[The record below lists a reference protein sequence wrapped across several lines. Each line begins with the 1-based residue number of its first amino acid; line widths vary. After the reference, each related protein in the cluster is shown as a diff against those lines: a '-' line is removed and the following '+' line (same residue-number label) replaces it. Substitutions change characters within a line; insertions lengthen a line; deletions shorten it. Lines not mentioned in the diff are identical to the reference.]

1 MNPYTIGIV
10 GSVLVYLFI
19 GNYMGRRVKGIDDYY
34 VSGRNASTLLI
45 VGTLVASFLS
55 TAAFLG
61 ETGFSYAGYSGVML
75 ILVALNLF
83 GYVIG
88 AVFFG
93 RYIRRSRAIT
103 VAEFFGK
110 RFVSRRVQTA
120 AGVTIIMGLGAY
132 LLAVTQGASLAI
144 SEAMDIP
151 YDVTLLIVWG
161 GYTWFTAYSGSKGV
175 VVTDTIMFLL
185 FTCVAF
191 LSLYFIVEAAGGWFA
206 AIQSL
211 ATFESKPGIISWH
224 GVIGPEAKWQSTGD
238 ALSWGVI
245 LGLAWGITIAVS
257 PWQSSR
263 YLMAKDEHTVI
274 RAACAA
280 TVAAM
285 LFYCALI
292 MAAASIN
299 LINGDIDPP
308 EKAMIWA
315 AMNVLPTVAGVLLMS
330 GIVAAA
336 LSSAS
341 TFLSL
346 IAFSATNDL
355 IEITGVS
362 EKRRL
367 ALSRYAMLAV
377 GVVILVLAHLQT
389 PAILEISYFA
399 ATLFASSWGPVAFMS
414 VWSRRITASGAFWG
428 IVVGFTTNFVA
439 KTLVLYNVIALP
451 VLLDPIIIGLVLSFG
466 TIVIVSSRGRVSAA
480 EHEYRERIH
489 ETPASEMSPS
499 KTAGTLGFA
508 YATIVSGLFLGAALI
523 VFYVVPY
530 NDALAQQDARSIS
543 GESVVRNDR

>member
-10 GSVLVYLFI
+10 GSVLVYLLI
-19 GNYMGRRVKGIDDYY
+19 GTYMGRRVKGIDDYY
-34 VSGRNASTLLI
+34 VAGRSAPTFLI

-61 ETGFSYAGYSGVML
+61 ETGFSYQGHAAVMFV
-75 ILVALNLF
+75 LVALNMF
-83 GYVIG
+83 GYVVG

-110 RFVSRRVQTA
+110 RFVSRRVQSA
-120 AGVTIIMGLGAY
+120 AGVTIIVGLSAY

-151 YDVTLLIVWG
+151 YDVTLLMVWV

-175 VVTDTIMFLL
+175 VVTDTIMFVL
-185 FTCVAF
+185 FTFVAF
-191 LSLYFIVEAAGGWFA
+191 VALYYIVDAAGGWFE
-206 AIQSL
+206 AIRAL
-211 ATFESKPGIISWH
+211 ATFEPKAGIISWH
-224 GVIGPEAKWQSTGD
+224 GVLGPGTRWQNAGD
-238 ALSWGVI
+238 ALSWALI
-245 LGLAWGITIAVS
+245 LGAAWGITIAVS

-263 YLMAKDEHTVI
+263 YLMAKNEHTVI

-280 TVAAM
+280 TVAATF
-285 LFYCALI
+285 FYCALI

-299 LINGDIDPP
+299 LLNAEIDPP

-315 AMNVLPTVAGVLLMS
+315 AMNALPTFAGVLLMS

-346 IAFSATNDL
+346 IAFSAANDL
-355 IEITGVS
+355 VEIKGAS
-362 EKRRL
+362 DRRRL
-367 ALSRYAMLAV
+367 TISRYSMLVV
-377 GVVILVLAHLQT
+377 GAVILLLAHLQP

-414 VWSRRITASGAFWG
+414 VWSTRITASGAFWG
-428 IVVGFTTNFVA
+428 IVIGFGTNFLA
-439 KTLVLYNVIALP
+439 KLLELYEIVELP
-451 VLLDPIIIGLVLSFG
+451 VLFHPVVIGITLSVITIIVVSNRGTVSKAEHQYRLSMHQ
-466 TIVIVSSRGRVSAA
+466 IPAA
-480 EHEYRERIH
+480 ELNDRMTRH
-489 ETPASEMSPS
+489 
-499 KTAGTLGFA
+499 TLRFA
-508 YATIVSGLFLGAALI
+508 QGLIACGVILTVALI
-523 VFYVVPY
+523 VFYVIPY
-530 NDALAQQDARSIS
+530 ESAIEQAKALSMAPEVKQ
-543 GESVVRNDR
+543 